1 MLTVIT
7 FDRIIFHQTTHP
19 TANTPTQPTNNH
31 PTRPPTSP
39 PHEQKSKLKS
49 LPFITDTKLKLDWPT
64 NNTSDAIA
72 DTSITTV

>member
-7 FDRIIFHQTTHP
+7 FDRIILHQTTHP
-19 TANTPTQPTNNH
+19 AANPPTHPPNNH
-31 PTRPPTSP
+31 PMRPPTNP

-49 LPFITDTKLKLDWPT
+49 LPFITDTKLKLEWPT
-64 NNTSDAIA
+64 FNTSDVIA